1 MPVTANIFAQ
11 SQISIGD
18 ASMSKDKRRLLDVL
32 RHELEFVEK
41 GGYRRPSRA
50 AWRPQ
55 FMFQDSPTCLNFKS
69 IDHPA
74 PCTDCV
80 MMQLVPADS
89 QQRKF
94 PCRYIPLNE
103 RGETLDLLYRA
114 GTQEETETTFKNWLK
129 STIARLEREQAGNP
143 VLPDKPIEIHV
154 QGKWVTN

>member
-1 MPVTANIFAQ
+1 
-11 SQISIGD
+11 
-18 ASMSKDKRRLLDVL
+18 MSRDKRQLVDVL
-32 RHELEFVEK
+32 RQELEFVEK
-41 GGYRRPSRA
+41 GGYRHPSHA

-55 FMFQDSPTCLNFKS
+55 FMFQDSPTCLNFNS
-69 IDHPA
+69 NDIPA

-80 MMQLVPADS
+80 MMQVVPADS

-114 GTQEETETTFKNWLK
+114 GTQEETQAAFKNWLK
-129 STIARLEREQAGNP
+129 STIARLQREQAGNP

-154 QGKWVTN
+154 QAKWVTN

>member
-1 MPVTANIFAQ
+1 
-11 SQISIGD
+11 
-18 ASMSKDKRRLLDVL
+18 MSKDKRQLMDVL
-32 RHELEFVEK
+32 RQELEFVEK
-41 GGYRRPSRA
+41 GAYRHPSHA

-55 FMFQDSPTCLNFKS
+55 FMFQDSPTCLNFNS
-69 IDHPA
+69 NDIPA

-80 MMQLVPADS
+80 MMQVVPADS

-103 RGETLDLLYRA
+103 QGETLDLLYRA
-114 GTQEETETTFKNWLK
+114 GTQEEAEATSKNWLK
-129 STIARLEREQAGNP
+129 STIARLGRQPAGNP

>member
-1 MPVTANIFAQ
+1 
-11 SQISIGD
+11 
-18 ASMSKDKRRLLDVL
+18 MSKDKRQLADVL
-32 RHELEFVEK
+32 RQELQFVEK
-41 GGYRRPSRA
+41 GGYRHPSHA

-55 FMFQDSPTCLNFKS
+55 FMFQDSPTCLNFNS
-69 IDHPA
+69 NDIPA

-80 MMQLVPADS
+80 MMQVVPADS

-114 GTQEETETTFKNWLK
+114 GTQEETQAAFKNWLK
-129 STIARLEREQAGNP
+129 STIARLERQQAENL

>member
-1 MPVTANIFAQ
+1 
-11 SQISIGD
+11 
-18 ASMSKDKRRLLDVL
+18 MSRDKRQLVDVL
-32 RHELEFVEK
+32 RQELEFVEK
-41 GGYRRPSRA
+41 GGYRHPSHA

-55 FMFQDSPTCLNFKS
+55 FMFQDSPTCLNFNS
-69 IDHPA
+69 NDIPA

-80 MMQLVPADS
+80 MMQVVPADS

-114 GTQEETETTFKNWLK
+114 GTQEETQAAFKNWLK

-154 QGKWVTN
+154 QAKWVTN

>member
-1 MPVTANIFAQ
+1 
-11 SQISIGD
+11 
-18 ASMSKDKRRLLDVL
+18 
-32 RHELEFVEK
+32 
-41 GGYRRPSRA
+41 
-50 AWRPQ
+50 
-55 FMFQDSPTCLNFKS
+55 MFQDSPTCLNFS
-69 IDHPA
+69 FNDIPA

-80 MMQLVPADS
+80 MMQVVPADS

-114 GTQEETETTFKNWLK
+114 GTQEEIQAAFKNWLK
-129 STIARLEREQAGNP
+129 STIARLERQQAENL

>member
-1 MPVTANIFAQ
+1 
-11 SQISIGD
+11 
-18 ASMSKDKRRLLDVL
+18 MSKDQRQLVDVL
-32 RHELEFVEK
+32 RQELEFLEK
-41 GGYRRPSRA
+41 GGYRHPSHA

-55 FMFQDSPTCLNFKS
+55 FMFQDSPTCLNFNS
-69 IDHPA
+69 NDTPA

-80 MMQLVPADS
+80 MMQVVPADS

-114 GTQEETETTFKNWLK
+114 GTQEETQAAFKNWLK
-129 STIARLEREQAGNP
+129 STIARLERQQAENL
-143 VLPDKPIEIHV
+143 VLLDKPIEIHV

>member
-1 MPVTANIFAQ
+1 
-11 SQISIGD
+11 
-18 ASMSKDKRRLLDVL
+18 MSKDKRQLVDVL
-32 RHELEFVEK
+32 RQELEFVEK
-41 GGYRRPSRA
+41 GGYRHPSHA

-55 FMFQDSPTCLNFKS
+55 FMFQDSPTCLNLNS
-69 IDHPA
+69 SDIPA

-80 MMQLVPADS
+80 MLQAVPADS

-114 GTQEETETTFKNWLK
+114 GTQEETQAAFKSWLK
-129 STIARLEREQAGNP
+129 STIARLERQQAENL

>member
-1 MPVTANIFAQ
+1 MN
-11 SQISIGD
+11 
-18 ASMSKDKRRLLDVL
+18 KDKRQLVDVL
-32 RHELEFVEK
+32 RQELQFVEK
-41 GGYRRPSRA
+41 GGYRHPSHA

-55 FMFQDSPTCLNFKS
+55 FMFQDSPTCLNFS
-69 IDHPA
+69 FNDIPA

-80 MMQLVPADS
+80 MMQVVPADS

-114 GTQEETETTFKNWLK
+114 GTQEETQAAFKNWLK
-129 STIARLEREQAGNP
+129 STIARLERQQAI
-143 VLPDKPIEIHV
+143 VPDKPIEIHV